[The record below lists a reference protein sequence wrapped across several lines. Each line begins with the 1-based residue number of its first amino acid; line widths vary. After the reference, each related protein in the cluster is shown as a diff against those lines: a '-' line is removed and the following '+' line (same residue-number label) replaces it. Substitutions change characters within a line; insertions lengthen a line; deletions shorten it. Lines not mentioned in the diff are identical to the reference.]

1 LSILGL
7 FGYFTGLVELDGL
20 APYTKIAVNTIGTFI
35 ILSLGMFLTGA
46 ARQRAS
52 ITIEQKFFAGLI
64 FVASLV
70 IFVAQL
76 SFSGIDSLLNASEWI
91 EHTQQVKQQ
100 LTSVLLQTV
109 DMETGTRGFVITGE
123 DSYAEPLRK
132 ASAELPN
139 LLKNLS
145 VQTSDNPR
153 QQKALTLLGHL
164 VNERIEVADRLCQ
177 TRRSQGLEKAISLLV
192 TGKGK
197 IITDSI
203 RVLLASMTAEES
215 RLMTTRYSNEKERS
229 IRTQKIIY
237 ISLAIQMVLIAFMFV
252 IVRKDVTGRR
262 KSEESLRKL
271 NEELEKRVKERTEA
285 LQKSEEQ
292 NRLMIEGVR
301 DYAILMLDVGGQVTN
316 WNKGGERING
326 YNSDEI
332 IGKHFSRFYTTEDI
346 QSGKPALD
354 LEAAIAEGRYEIE
367 GWRMRKDG
375 SRFWASVIITAIYDM
390 NGQLLG
396 FSQITKDETER
407 KRNENE
413 LTKAKAEA
421 ERANVAKGEFLSRMS
436 HELRTP
442 MNSILGFAQLMD
454 MGELNP
460 VQKKGVNQ
468 ILKNGKHL
476 LDLINEVLDIARIE
490 AGRMTVST
498 EPVELRGIIMEAM
511 DVLRHLAEEN
521 QITLE
526 SDTST
531 AAKRLFVRADHQR
544 LKQVL
549 LNLINNAVKYNRKG
563 GSVKIESRILKNESK
578 KEQPANIV
586 RISITDTGKGI
597 TREDIEKLFNPF
609 ERIGADKAET
619 EGTGLGLSIS
629 KKLIE
634 AMGGKIGV
642 ESEVGSFPAGKAG
655 GSTFW
660 IELPQTESQK
670 DQYERVSELTKPENE
685 ITLNSGIILY
695 IEDNLSNIQ
704 LVEQILE
711 THRPSINLI
720 TEMFGKKAV
729 QFALDYKPDLIL
741 LDLDL
746 PDIHGSEVLKLLR
759 AEPDTEAIPVIILSA
774 DAMTKQ
780 IKRLMQAGAKDYLI
794 KPIDVVQFLKI
805 VDGVI
810 GKSSKE

>member
-1 LSILGL
+1 
-7 FGYFTGLVELDGL
+7 
-20 APYTKIAVNTIGTFI
+20 
-35 ILSLGMFLTGA
+35 
-46 ARQRAS
+46 
-52 ITIEQKFFAGLI
+52 
-64 FVASLV
+64 
-70 IFVAQL
+70 
-76 SFSGIDSLLNASEWI
+76 
-91 EHTQQVKQQ
+91 
-100 LTSVLLQTV
+100 
-109 DMETGTRGFVITGE
+109 
-123 DSYAEPLRK
+123 
-132 ASAELPN
+132 
-139 LLKNLS
+139 
-145 VQTSDNPR
+145 
-153 QQKALTLLGHL
+153 
-164 VNERIEVADRLCQ
+164 
-177 TRRSQGLEKAISLLV
+177 
-192 TGKGK
+192 
-197 IITDSI
+197 
-203 RVLLASMTAEES
+203 
-215 RLMTTRYSNEKERS
+215 
-229 IRTQKIIY
+229 
-237 ISLAIQMVLIAFMFV
+237 
-252 IVRKDVTGRR
+252 
-262 KSEESLRKL
+262 
-271 NEELEKRVKERTEA
+271 
-285 LQKSEEQ
+285 
-292 NRLMIEGVR
+292 
-301 DYAILMLDVGGQVTN
+301 
-316 WNKGGERING
+316 
-326 YNSDEI
+326 
-332 IGKHFSRFYTTEDI
+332 
-346 QSGKPALD
+346 
-354 LEAAIAEGRYEIE
+354 
-367 GWRMRKDG
+367 
-375 SRFWASVIITAIYDM
+375 
-390 NGQLLG
+390 
-396 FSQITKDETER
+396 
-407 KRNENE
+407 
-413 LTKAKAEA
+413 
-421 ERANVAKGEFLSRMS
+421 
-436 HELRTP
+436 
-442 MNSILGFAQLMD
+442 
-454 MGELNP
+454 
-460 VQKKGVNQ
+460 
-468 ILKNGKHL
+468 
-476 LDLINEVLDIARIE
+476 
-490 AGRMTVST
+490 
-498 EPVELRGIIMEAM
+498 MEAM

-642 ESEVGSFPAGKAG
+642 ESEVGNLPAGKAG